1 MKVYFLELYTYILTE
16 ALLLCSFIEITLRH
30 GCSPV
35 NLSIF
40 FKENLWTVASVLS
53 KQHSKQLPY
62 SKYFEEETTFFDG

>member
-40 FKENLWTVASVLS
+40 FKENLWTAASVLS
-53 KQHSKQLPY
+53 KQRSKQLPY